1 MVHFVDLEIMVELKN
16 GRIYRGELKDADD
29 YMNLI
34 LKNGSGSSQSRQ
46 TELSP
51 DTENSGI
58 NDDIYFNVI
67 HVRGP
72 SIRYVHFPDNADL
85 PKLVKFGLDRVKAA
99 KEKYKRGKRSQRS
112 STT

>member
-34 LKNGSGSSQSRQ
+34 LKNGSGSSPSRQ
-46 TELSP
+46 AELSP
-51 DTENSGI
+51 DTENNGI
-58 NDDIYFNVI
+58 NDGTRFNVI

-99 KEKYKRGKRSQRS
+99 KEKYKRGKRSKRS